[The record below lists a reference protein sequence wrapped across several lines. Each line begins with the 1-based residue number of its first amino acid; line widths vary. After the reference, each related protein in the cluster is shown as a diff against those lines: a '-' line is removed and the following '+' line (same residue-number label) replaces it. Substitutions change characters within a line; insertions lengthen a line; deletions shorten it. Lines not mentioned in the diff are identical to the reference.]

1 VRKRR
6 IDRVECVVHFDTTF
20 SEGRVPRREEK
31 SVSPTIDGNI
41 SSRKKQ
47 LFLGAATNVVFA
59 FSCGRNCGDAH
70 ADNNDSRAEP
80 KVSDAGSIRERRE
93 EWAGMCAEEEA
104 H

>member
-1 VRKRR
+1 MQLNLQIQFNRCAARQS
-6 IDRVECVVHFDTTF
+6 INNVER
-20 SEGRVPRREEK
+20 S
-31 SVSPTIDGNI
+31 
-41 SSRKKQ
+41 
-47 LFLGAATNVVFA
+47 
-59 FSCGRNCGDAH
+59 NCGDAH